1 MNERLTTL
9 KASKEEIMRRKNR
22 PVYGDFAVPVEPPA
36 KRASTCT
43 REQANTFWEMPP
55 KKLWVYI
62 KENYPDIADRITHRV
77 ERSKE
82 IEMRKREMRRND
94 RNLLAIKKEQD
105 KEQDYESIDD
115 TEDFEYAINDY
126 YDDLSDIE
134 TDQYSE

>member
-36 KRASTCT
+36 PKAKTCT

-82 IEMRKREMRRND
+82 IAKRIRDMNRYDKSYLRIMREKE
-94 RNLLAIKKEQD
+94 LLDESDDDIKDSEYD
-105 KEQDYESIDD
+105 FDDSDYDI
-115 TEDFEYAINDY
+115 
-126 YDDLSDIE
+126 SDIE
-134 TDQYSE
+134 ADQYND